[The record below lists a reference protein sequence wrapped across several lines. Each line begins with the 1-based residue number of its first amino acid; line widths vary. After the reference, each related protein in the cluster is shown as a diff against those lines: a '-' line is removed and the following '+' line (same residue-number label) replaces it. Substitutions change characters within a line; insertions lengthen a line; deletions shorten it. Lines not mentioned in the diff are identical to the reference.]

1 LRGAAAHE
9 NHESS
14 FMMPLIRR
22 KPIGR
27 TMNAYPL

>member
-1 LRGAAAHE
+1 VRPANE

-27 TMNAYPL
+27 TMNAYPS